1 MAANGDD
8 LFANRSDSYLAAVSV
23 GTGVVPLNEEVANNY
38 AAPPSS
44 QKAAAAATPKA
55 AAVEEEEDVKGGCF
69 KKSNK
74 QSQKAAEA
82 EARRQELMSEMVMDE
97 HKLSLADLAA
107 RYGTNIERGHD
118 TATAERLL
126 RENGENELTPIR
138 GTPWWVTFSGHMF
151 GGFARLLWIG
161 AILCFIAYGIDSTRG
176 TPAPDNLVLGVVL
189 ALVVTITALFSFY
202 QEAKSSAIMD
212 KFGKMVPQKC
222 KVWRDG
228 ELKSDFLASKLV
240 LGDIIEVK
248 YGDRIPADICIVG
261 SSGLKVDNSSL
272 TGENEHQKRDIYKP
286 GEEAPERCMEAQ
298 NIAWFT
304 SEATEG
310 SARGMV
316 IRCGDDTFMGRIYLL
331 VQNTD
336 TEETPIAKEI
346 HHFIFLITSVAI
358 FLGVTF
364 FALAFALG
372 YYWLDAVLFL
382 IAIIVANVPEGLLA
396 TVTVSLTLT
405 ALRMAKK
412 SVLVKNLES
421 VETLGST
428 STICSDKTGTLT
440 QNKMTVAHMWYD
452 GKVRGLEVVAAR
464 DGDAVANK
472 DDASYKAL
480 YTIGALCNT
489 AIYVYETEED
499 KSAPIKE
506 RSVEGDASE
515 SAILK
520 CVDSQAEL
528 YGGYFIDS
536 AAYRAKNPKVL
547 NIPFSSKVKFAAS
560 VHQTHD
566 GREGDKLLMVLKGAP
581 ERVAN
586 RCTSIYSDGKVVP
599 MTPELKKQFEIGVES
614 LARRGERVLGFAHK
628 FLDPAKY
635 PKDFQ
640 FQQEKPY
647 NNVLEDNDLTF
658 VGLMALLDPPRPEV
672 PPAVLS
678 CQNAGIQVIMVTG
691 DFPLTAKAIAHDVNI
706 LSLPDAEDLAFERG
720 LLVEGEGK
728 NLGDLPQDVQDELT
742 NEAQAIVVT
751 GEQLELMDEKD
762 IDRVLRKKQVV
773 FARTSP
779 QQKLVIVRGVQRRG
793 DVVAVTGDGVNDSPA
808 LTAADIGVAM
818 GITGS
823 DVSKEAAD
831 MILLDDNFASIEK
844 GVEEGR
850 LIFDN
855 LKKSIAYTLTSN
867 IPEITPFLIFLVVQI
882 PLPLSTIMIL
892 AIDLG
897 TDMYPA
903 ISLAYE
909 RPESDIMLRRPRDS
923 KKDKLVASKLLSMTY
938 LQIGF
943 IQALAGFFCY
953 FVVLGDGGF
962 NPGLLVGLRAQFDN
976 TDNESVQDSYGNMWG
991 YRDRQRLLSSA
1002 QTSYFVSIVVVQWA
1016 DLIICKTRMLSIFQ
1030 QKMINWT
1037 LNKAL
1042 FFETALAAF
1051 ITYCPGM
1058 DVALKTVPLSANHFI
1073 WPAIPNCILIWCYDE
1088 TRRYLM
1094 RRHRYI
1100 HGVGGWVEQ
1109 ETYW

>member
-1 MAANGDD
+1 MSSSDVFGE
-8 LFANRSDSYLAAVSV
+8 RSDSYLAAVQV
-23 GTGVVPLNEEVANNY
+23 GTGV
-38 AAPPSS
+38 AAPAGPDVQMSYAEPVS
-44 QKAAAAATPKA
+44 ADAKAGEAPAKKGFCGRGGKSGKNDEKAAADELK
-55 AAVEEEEDVKGGCF
+55 
-69 KKSNK
+69 
-74 QSQKAAEA
+74 
-82 EARRQELMSEMVMDE
+82 RQELMSEMVMDE
-97 HKLSLADLAA
+97 HKLTLQALEE
-107 RYGTNIERGHD
+107 RYNTSIENGLSSE
-118 TATAERLL
+118 TAERLL
-126 RENGENELTPIR
+126 RENGENALTPVK
-138 GTPWWVTFSGHMF
+138 GTPWWVVLGGHMF
-151 GGFARLLWIG
+151 GGFARLLWLG
-161 AILCFIAYGIDSTRG
+161 AILCFIAYAIDSTRG

-202 QEAKSSAIMD
+202 QESKSSAIMD
-212 KFGKMVPQKC
+212 KFGKLVPQKC
-222 KVWRDG
+222 KVWRNG
-228 ELKSDFLASKLV
+228 ELKSDYLASHLV

-248 YGDRIPADICIVG
+248 YGDRIPADICIVK

-272 TGENEHQKRDIYKP
+272 TGENEHQKRDIYKDVS
-286 GEEAPERCMEAQ
+286 ESPERCMEAQ

-316 IRCGDDTFMGRIYLL
+316 IRCGDDSFMGRIYQL

-336 TEETPIAKEI
+336 AEETPIAKEI
-346 HHFIFLITSVAI
+346 HHFIFLITSVAV

-412 SVLVKNLES
+412 NVLVKNLES

-452 GKVRGLEVVAAR
+452 GAVRGLSVVAQR
-464 DGDAVANK
+464 DGDQVISK
-472 DDASYKAL
+472 DHASFKSL

-489 AIYVYETEED
+489 AIYVYADEEA
-499 KSAPIKE
+499 KSAPIAE

-520 CVDSQAEL
+520 CVDTAASDF
-528 YGGYFIDS
+528 GDYFVDS
-536 AAYRAKNPKVL
+536 ASYRAKNPKVL

-566 GREGDKLLMVLKGAP
+566 GREDDKLLIVFKGAP
-581 ERVAN
+581 ERVFT
-586 RCTSIYSDGKVVP
+586 RCKTILVDGKPVP
-599 MTPELKKQFEIGVES
+599 ITDELKASFNIGVES
-614 LARRGERVLGFAHK
+614 LARRGERVLGFAQK
-628 FLDPAKY
+628 FLDPTAY
-635 PKDFQ
+635 PKDFS

-647 NNVLEDNDLTF
+647 NNVLEGDDLCF
-658 VGLMALLDPPRPEV
+658 VGLMALLDPPRPQV
-672 PPAVLS
+672 PPAVIS

-691 DFPLTAKAIAHDVNI
+691 DFPLTAKAIAKDVNI
-706 LSLPDAEDLAFERG
+706 LTLPDAEDLAFERG
-720 LLVEGEGK
+720 LLVEGSGK
-728 NLGDLPQDVQDELT
+728 KLADLSPEVQAELGA
-742 NEAQAIVVT
+742 EAQAIVVT
-751 GEQLELMDEKD
+751 GEELETMEEED
-762 IDRVLRKKQVV
+762 IDRILKKKQVV

-867 IPEITPFLIFLVVQI
+867 IPEITPFLIFLVVQV

-909 RPESDIMLRRPRDS
+909 RPESDIMLRRPRDA

-962 NPGLLVGLRAQFDN
+962 NPGALVNLRASWD
-976 TDNESVQDSYGNMWG
+976 DEENEALMDSYGQEWG
-991 YRDRQRLLSSA
+991 FRDRQRLLSSA
-1002 QTSYFVSIVVVQWA
+1002 QTAYFVSIVTVQWA
-1016 DLIICKTRMLSIFQ
+1016 DLIICKTRMLSIFE
-1030 QKMINWT
+1030 QKMINWS

-1042 FFETALAAF
+1042 VFETCLAAF
-1051 ITYCPGM
+1051 ITYVPGM
-1058 DVALKTVPLSANHFI
+1058 DIALKTVPLQARHFI
-1073 WPAIPNCILIWCYDE
+1073 WPAIPNTILIWCYDE

-1094 RRHRYI
+1094 RRHRYL
-1100 HGVGGWVEQ
+1100 HGVGGWVER